1 MTRGT
6 VVIAAHN
13 EELVIS
19 RTLAALASVVS
30 SGEVRVVVAC
40 NGCTDGT
47 AELAR
52 THPGVEVVESAVA
65 SKTAALR
72 VADQLIGAGHRIY
85 LDADIVLTSQA
96 ARDVFTA
103 FDRSVIAGRP
113 PHRFDTDNASW
124 IVRHWYQT
132 RADLPSISS
141 ALWGAGCYGLSHA
154 GRSRFGE
161 FPEIVSDDLFVDS
174 QFRRDE
180 ITIVSTDPVVV
191 TTPRRLSDL
200 VRILRRSYRTQDE
213 VAGSGGGISDGQR
226 GQLGDLR
233 TLVRRSPSRVPDAL
247 LYGAVILYSRLIARI
262 SPGRAR
268 WERDLSSRQL
278 S

>member
-1 MTRGT
+1 M
-6 VVIAAHN
+6 IAAHN

-19 RTLAALASVVS
+19 RTLTALAPVVG
-30 SGEVRVVVAC
+30 SGEVRVIVAC

-52 THPGVEVVESAVA
+52 AHPGVEVVESAVA

-72 VADQLIGAGHRIY
+72 EADQLIGAGHRIY

-103 FDRSVIAGRP
+103 FDRSAIAGRP
-113 PHRFDTDNASW
+113 LHRFDTANASW
-124 IVRHWYQT
+124 IVRRWYRV
-132 RADLPSISS
+132 RAELPSISS
-141 ALWGAGCYGLSHA
+141 ALWGAGCYGLSDA
-154 GRSRFGE
+154 GRARFGE

-174 QFRRDE
+174 QFSRDE
-180 ITIVSTDPVVV
+180 ITIVPTDPVVV
-191 TTPRRLSDL
+191 TTPRRLADL

-213 VAGSGGGISDGQR
+213 VARSGGGISDGQR

-233 TLVRRSPSRVPDAL
+233 SLVGRSPSRAPDAL
-247 LYGAVILYSRLIARI
+247 LYVAVILYSRLIARI
-262 SPGRAR
+262 SPGRSR